1 MTDFPTKGE
10 DQSITLRN
18 SNHPQFDRAFAE
30 NLKADHPD
38 IWGAGG
44 NIRGNDSYVLW
55 GRAREGSDT
64 TTVLDWIKE
73 REAWAARHMG
83 DGSQFPEDEPTMSNI
98 AGVVAAIKWGV
109 ILAIGESTM
118 KKAVRDLIAKRE
130 DRASVGGVDGFSEAV
145 KNGLENKVEEYNED
159 IDSDDR
165 IHRAT
170 NRMVAQVFKRG
181 VGAYET
187 NPASVR
193 PSVSSAEQWAYARVN
208 SFLYALKNEKF
219 RSGKHDTDLFPEG
232 HPLKSNE
239 ESDDARARVGTVDGE
254 PVFSTAAEA
263 EAYAEKIGC
272 SGHHTHDLEG
282 ETVYMACSSHSAATD
297 DDDDDGGAYRKT
309 HKIMERRFLTTNIEA
324 RQNDPESTDQPM
336 VEGYASVFGEAADL
350 GPFTETIDR
359 SAFEHVMGDDVRML
373 FNHDPNF
380 PLARSKNGEGTLDM
394 RVDDRGVFF
403 SFPVGP
409 QSYAKDLHESIKR
422 GDVDQASFAFTVE
435 SDEWEERDGKPHR
448 HITRLGSLTDLSVV
462 TYPAYTATE
471 VMARSLPEVPKAPQ
485 PQKQTQVEERETT
498 NRVKWSRSKLA
509 LANLKNQP

>member
-118 KKAVRDLIAKRE
+118 KKAIRDLIAKRE

-181 VGAYET
+181 VGAYKT
-187 NPASVR
+187 NPESVR
-193 PSVSSAEQWAYARVN
+193 PNVTGPEMWAYSRVN

-498 NRVKWSRSKLA
+498 NHVKWSRSKLA